1 MSKMKTN
8 RTKKSN
14 RGIVDPVSLGVMGA
28 LAVLTIVGGILIWIG
43 GKPQCPKDHIDMTKM
58 ADGTYV
64 CEKCL
69 YRYTPES

>member
-1 MSKMKTN
+1 MKTN
-8 RTKKSN
+8 GTKKSN

-28 LAVLTIVGGILIWIG
+28 LAILSIAGGILIWIG
-43 GKPQCPKDHIDMTKM
+43 GTPQCPKDHIDMTKM
-58 ADGTYV
+58 ADGTYA

>member
-1 MSKMKTN
+1 MKTKPN
-8 RTKKSN
+8 IKQKRKA
-14 RGIVDPVSLGVMGA
+14 GIVDPVSLGVMGA

-64 CEKCL
+64 CERCL
-69 YRYTPES
+69 YKYIPEQ